1 MKQGEQEAKKIL
13 ERKGIAFDEAY
24 HDDNSRSSMPDFK
37 YLGEERFLEVTH
49 TLHNNAIVTKLNRFN
64 QKSTKE
70 QLEIIEQASEAYK
83 RFRNFIYPDTEEGKA
98 QYETDLKLLK
108 SHNGFDPTK
117 RNFTEQF
124 SEFKCDCPTIECS
137 TDNILRE
144 VQEKGEKHKSGNTD
158 LFTFVLE
165 DEFEAIIDLLKSG
178 PQNICYVSFCNAI
191 LQSPFPIVYICVW
204 SWETQ
209 KYEVDN
215 PIIMK
220 YEKTD
225 DGGLRA
231 RRI

>member
-1 MKQGEQEAKKIL
+1 MKQGELEAQMIL
-13 ERKGIAFDEAY
+13 ERKGIDFDETH
-24 HDDNSRSSMPDFK
+24 HDDGTKHSLPDLK
-37 YLGEERFLEVTH
+37 YLGEERYLEVTH
-49 TLHNNAIVTKLNRFN
+49 TFHNNAIVTQLNRF
-64 QKSTKE
+64 QRKSTVE
-70 QLEIIEQASEAYK
+70 QLEIMQKARNAYD
-83 RFRNFIYPDTEEGKA
+83 RIHEYCYPNTEEGMS
-98 QYETDLKLLK
+98 QYRCDLKLVK
-108 SHNGFDPTK
+108 SHMGYDPTK
-117 RNFTEQF
+117 WNFAKKF
-124 SEFKCDCPTIECS
+124 SEFNCDSPIIECS